1 MMLTERIESLCG
13 TMDVI
18 PTGEEPK
25 LTKLSGIKA
34 VVFDVYGTLLISGSG
49 DVGTAIAVDSSA
61 ALSESLAAAG
71 FEGDLE
77 KAGIRGKELL
87 REFIEH
93 HHHLC
98 KLCSIWYPEVDII
111 EIWTKV
117 LAELHKEG
125 ILTTEVAE
133 LEKIKALGVEYEC
146 RVNPT
151 WPMPDCTDL
160 LSNVAAS
167 EKVMGIVSN
176 AQFYTPLLFETFFD
190 KKVSALGFDP
200 ECCIW
205 SCDVGEGKPSHK
217 LFDRVLGTLMVKYNI
232 RAEETVYVGN
242 DMLNDVS
249 TAQKA
254 GCKTVLFAGDNR
266 SLRWR
271 EGDERVAGIEP
282 DAVITEL
289 SQLNEVLG

>member
-1 MMLTERIESLCG
+1 MLTERIESLCSP
-13 TMDVI
+13 MEVL
-18 PTGEEPK
+18 PTGEETK
-25 LTKLSGIKA
+25 LAKLSGMKA
-34 VVFDVYGTLLISGSG
+34 VLFDVYGTLLISGSG
-49 DVGTAIAVDSSA
+49 DVGTAAAVDSAA
-61 ALSESLAAAG
+61 ALAESLAEAG
-71 FEGDLE
+71 FDGDFE
-77 KAGIRGKELL
+77 KAGVRGKELL
-87 REFIEH
+87 REFIDH

-98 KLCSIWYPEVDII
+98 KLCSIWYPEVDIL

-125 ILTTEVAE
+125 LIETEIAE
-133 LEKIKALGVEYEC
+133 LEQVQALGVEYEC

-151 WPMPDCTDL
+151 WPMPDCAEVL
-160 LSNVAAS
+160 AACAAS

-200 ECCIW
+200 EVCIW

-217 LFDRVLGTLMVKYNI
+217 LFDRALGALMVKYGI

-242 DMLNDVS
+242 DMLNDIS

-254 GCKTVLFAGDNR
+254 GCKTVLFAGDQR

-271 EGDERVAGIEP
+271 EGDDRVTGVEP
-282 DAVITEL
+282 DAIITEL
-289 SQLNEVLG
+289 GQLSTILG